1 MNKDKKNKQFG
12 YLFFFVLSFIS
23 IFIFFNSNKI
33 NYILISLS
41 LIFLIITIVRPIL
54 FYGISNIWIKF
65 GELLGKFISPL
76 VMMLIFFLFL
86 TPLSFI
92 VRMMGKDLL
101 NTKFSK
107 QKSYWIKR
115 EKNIGTMDKQY

>member
-1 MNKDKKNKQFG
+1 MNKDKKNIQFG

-41 LIFLIITIVRPIL
+41 LIFLIITIFKPIL
-54 FYGISNIWIKF
+54 FDRISNIWIKF
-65 GELLGKFISPL
+65 GELLGMFISPL
-76 VMMLIFFLFL
+76 VMALIFFLFL
-86 TPLSFI
+86 TPLSLI
-92 VRMMGKDLL
+92 VRIMRKDLL

>member
-41 LIFLIITIVRPIL
+41 LIFLIITIFKPIL
-54 FYGISNIWIKF
+54 FDRISNIWIKF
-65 GELLGKFISPL
+65 GELLGMFISPL
-76 VMMLIFFLFL
+76 VMALIFFLFL
-86 TPLSFI
+86 TPLSLI
-92 VRMMGKDLL
+92 VRIMRKDLL

>member
-12 YLFFFVLSFIS
+12 YLFCAVFSFIA
-23 IFIFFNSNKI
+23 IFNFFNSNKI
-33 NYILISLS
+33 NYILILLS
-41 LIFLIITIVRPIL
+41 IIFLIITIVKPML
-54 FYGISNIWIKF
+54 FDGISNIWIKF
-65 GELLGKFISPL
+65 GELLGVFISPI
-76 VMMLIFFLFL
+76 VMALIFFLFL

-92 VRMMGKDLL
+92 VRLIGKDLL

>member
-41 LIFLIITIVRPIL
+41 LIFLIITIFKPIL
-54 FYGISNIWIKF
+54 FDRISNIWIKF
-65 GELLGKFISPL
+65 GELLGMFISPL
-76 VMMLIFFLFL
+76 VMALIFFLFL
-86 TPLSFI
+86 TPLSLI
-92 VRMMGKDLL
+92 VRIVRKDLL

>member
-1 MNKDKKNKQFG
+1 MDKIKKNKQFG
-12 YLFFFVLSFIS
+12 YLFFFFLLVIS
-23 IFIFFNSNKI
+23 IFNFFNSNKI

-41 LIFLIITIVRPIL
+41 LIFLIITIFKPIL
-54 FYGISNIWIKF
+54 FDKISNIWIKF
-65 GELLGKFISPL
+65 GELLGMFISPL
-76 VMMLIFFLFL
+76 VMALIFFLFL

-92 VRMMGKDLL
+92 IRIMGKDLL

-115 EKNIGTMDKQY
+115 EKDAGTMRKQF

>member
-1 MNKDKKNKQFG
+1 MNKIRKNKQFG
-12 YLFFFVLSFIS
+12 YLFFFFLLVIS
-23 IFIFFNSNKI
+23 IFNFFNSNKI

-41 LIFLIITIVRPIL
+41 LIFLIITIFKPIL
-54 FYGISNIWIKF
+54 FDRISNIWIKF
-65 GELLGKFISPL
+65 GELLGMFISPL
-76 VMMLIFFLFL
+76 VMALIFFLFL
-86 TPLSFI
+86 TPLSLI
-92 VRMMGKDLL
+92 VRIMRKDLL

>member
-41 LIFLIITIVRPIL
+41 LIFLIITIFKQIL
-54 FYGISNIWIKF
+54 FDKISNIWIKF
-65 GELLGKFISPL
+65 GELLGMFISPL
-76 VMMLIFFLFL
+76 VMALIFFLFL
-86 TPLSFI
+86 TPLSLI
-92 VRMMGKDLL
+92 VRIMRKDLL

>member
-1 MNKDKKNKQFG
+1 MRKDKKNKQFG
-12 YLFFFVLSFIS
+12 YLFFFILICIS
-23 IFIFFNSNKI
+23 IFNFFNSNKI
-33 NYILISLS
+33 NYILIFLS
-41 LIFLIITIVRPIL
+41 LIFLIITILKPIL
-54 FYGISNIWIKF
+54 FDGISNIWIKF

>member
-1 MNKDKKNKQFG
+1 MRKDKKNKQFG
-12 YLFFFVLSFIS
+12 YLFFFVLICIS
-23 IFIFFNSNKI
+23 IFNFFNSNKI
-33 NYILISLS
+33 NYILIFLS
-41 LIFLIITIVRPIL
+41 LIFLIITIFKPIL
-54 FYGISNIWIKF
+54 FDGISNIWIKF
-65 GELLGKFISPL
+65 GELLGVFISPI
-76 VMMLIFFLFL
+76 VMALIFFLFL

-92 VRMMGKDLL
+92 VRLIGKDLL

>member
-54 FYGISNIWIKF
+54 FDGISNIWIKF
-65 GELLGKFISPL
+65 GELLGRFISPM
-76 VMMLIFFLFL
+76 VMALIFFLFFFIWSFWL
-86 TPLSFI
+86 RGTDLNRRPSGYEPDELPDCSTPRYLNSVFEFI
-92 VRMMGKDLL
+92 
-101 NTKFSK
+101 
-107 QKSYWIKR
+107 
-115 EKNIGTMDKQY
+115 

>member
-1 MNKDKKNKQFG
+1 MKKDKKNKQFG
-12 YLFFFVLSFIS
+12 YLFFFVFAFIA
-23 IFIFFNSNKI
+23 IINFFNSNKI

-41 LIFLIITIVRPIL
+41 LIFLIITIFKPIL
-54 FYGISNIWIKF
+54 FDNISNIWIKF
-65 GELLGKFISPL
+65 GELLGRFISPM
-76 VMMLIFFLFL
+76 VMALIFFLFL

-92 VRMMGKDLL
+92 VRIIRKDLL
-101 NTKFSK
+101 NIKFSK

>member
-12 YLFFFVLSFIS
+12 YLFFFVLSLVS

-41 LIFLIITIVRPIL
+41 LIFLIITIFKPIL
-54 FYGISNIWIKF
+54 FDRISNIWIKF
-65 GELLGKFISPL
+65 GELLGMFISPL
-76 VMMLIFFLFL
+76 VMALIFFLFL

-92 VRMMGKDLL
+92 IRIMGKDLL